1 MRTTEINIQ
10 ELSGKRTVTRD
21 DGRVI
26 YKKIKDLWSD
36 HDRISVDFV
45 NLQVASVSFMDEA
58 FGHLALEHSEQ
69 ELRSKLAFKN
79 MSEFDRALLND
90 IFASRIRER
99 LLKNRGK
106 PRSSKARLK
115 LGVRISRGR

>member
-1 MRTTEINIQ
+1 MRTAEINIR
-10 ELSGKRTVTRD
+10 EVSGERTVTRD

-26 YKKIKDLWSD
+26 YEKIKDLWSD

-45 NLQVASVSFMDEA
+45 NLLIASVSFMDEA

-79 MSEFDRALLND
+79 MSEFDRGLLND
-90 IFASRIRER
+90 IIATRIRER

-115 LGVRISRGR
+115 LGVRVSKGR

>member
-10 ELSGKRTVTRD
+10 EVSGKRTVTRD

-26 YKKIKDLWSD
+26 YEKTKDLWSH

-45 NLQVASVSFMDEA
+45 NLLVASVAFMDEA
-58 FGHLALEHSEQ
+58 FGRLALEYSEQ

-90 IFASRIRER
+90 IMASRIRER
-99 LLKNRGK
+99 LLKNWRK
-106 PRSSKARLK
+106 PRSSKVRLK
-115 LGVRISRGR
+115 VFVYRVPPC